1 MDTSGEGCCA
11 ALLSALSLI
20 QSCYITRRQHSL
32 PRSSQR
38 GRSSWNLGFIGFTA
52 PPVNRTGMDRTANLG
67 GKGRRWTCPAE
78 IVYYVR
84 VTHASIRHSI
94 SFACVTKA
102 HGPGV
107 VEFLPQTYCQQASRS
122 SFRPTHRA
130 EGGGRRAV
138 TGAGG
143 RCTDRNWTSVAAVF
157 MQKPVFGRRDIDSG
171 NDDGRIIDDRAADSS
186 LNPQASRHRPNSAFL
201 NKNYRQQQ
209 SLWIG
214 KKRIKNAH

>member
-11 ALLSALSLI
+11 ALLSALRLI

-143 RCTDRNWTSVAAVF
+143 GAQTGTGHLLLQFSCRNQFSVGEISTVGTTTDE
-157 MQKPVFGRRDIDSG
+157 
-171 NDDGRIIDDRAADSS
+171 S
-186 LNPQASRHRPNSAFL
+186 LTIEQPIAL
-201 NKNYRQQQ
+201 
-209 SLWIG
+209 
-214 KKRIKNAH
+214 